1 MLKKPL
7 ILLSLAL
14 LLFSCKGRQPAQ
26 NARTSRPF
34 PTVEVPGMIS
44 ENSERAEWLSLHL
57 WDRFMDSTT
66 FHGSDSLKLNGVLR
80 EDVEKQIGTYVTLL
94 QMIPPKA
101 ASGAVKR
108 AFSLSEGFSVR
119 YPESGMLE
127 DFAELFRKY
136 VYDPASP
143 VRDEELWLHFLESLL
158 SSDVADANLKTSREW
173 EMKVCSMNRP
183 GTAAADFAFTDL
195 AGRKRSL
202 YGIKAQYTVL
212 IFGNPDCHACKELTV
227 AFRENPEIEALIR
240 SGKVK
245 VVDIYIDED
254 IEAWKAAGDSY
265 PSEWING
272 YDHLGRI
279 RADRIY
285 AVRAIPSI
293 YLLDS
298 SKTILLKDTPENRL
312 LSALAGL

>member
-1 MLKKPL
+1 MLKKLL

-14 LLFSCKGRQPAQ
+14 LLFSCKGRQPVQ
-26 NARTSRPF
+26 SARTSRPF

-44 ENSERAEWLSLHL
+44 DDGERTEWLTTHL
-57 WDRFMDSTT
+57 WDRFMDSTA

-80 EDVEKQIGTYVTLL
+80 EDVEKQMGTYVTLL

-101 ASGAVKR
+101 APGAVRR

-143 VRDEELWLHFLESLL
+143 VRDEELWLDFLEPLI
-158 SSDVADANLKTSREW
+158 SSEVADKALRTSREW

-195 AGRKRSL
+195 SGRKRSL

-227 AFRENPEIEALIR
+227 AFRESPEIEALIR

-254 IEAWKAAGDSY
+254 VAAWKAAGESY
-265 PSEWING
+265 PTEWING

-298 SKTILLKDTPENRL
+298 DKTVLLKDAPEDRL